1 MGEVLNVLGD
11 EDPLEVG
18 LYAET
23 RDRPLRFGEGSEI
36 MVLLDS
42 LVEQEALRRLPLSEH
57 VRSLLPA
64 VVEFPLGNAAGLALV
79 SGRDHSNVYPRLWE
93 LHGTGGGGV

>member
-23 RDRPLRFGEGSEI
+23 RDRPLR
-36 MVLLDS
+36 
-42 LVEQEALRRLPLSEH
+42 
-57 VRSLLPA
+57 
-64 VVEFPLGNAAGLALV
+64 LGR
-79 SGRDHSNVYPRLWE
+79 GRK
-93 LHGTGGGGV
+93 